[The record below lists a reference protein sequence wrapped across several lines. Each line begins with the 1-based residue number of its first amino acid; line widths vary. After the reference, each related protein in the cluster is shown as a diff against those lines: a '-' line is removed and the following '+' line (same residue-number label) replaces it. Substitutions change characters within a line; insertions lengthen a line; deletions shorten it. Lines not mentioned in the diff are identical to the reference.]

1 MCREVGLLE
10 ELEILE
16 PVEYLYNEKS
26 QLQAIMALTQLGRE
40 KLVEERDQVLEEAMR
55 KVLVRPIQRLVL
67 MHRLSLL
74 QDTLVHEEIVD
85 GVP

>member
-1 MCREVGLLE
+1 
-10 ELEILE
+10 
-16 PVEYLYNEKS
+16 
-26 QLQAIMALTQLGRE
+26 MALTQLGRE